1 MSYKILF
8 QFKPTSYPTVTTN
21 LFHLTRGGNGDDY
34 GDRAPA
40 VFFHHSQGLQFM
52 SAVNGDKNYKPKP
65 KPGQSTKKFFD
76 LPNIGEWT
84 ALEIGQ
90 RHEENTEAFTFYVS
104 INQTEVHSVL
114 NTQPTNFSDMKVC
127 INDKLTV
134 ITVRSKIGVSLQM
147 QI

>member
-8 QFKPTSYPTVTTN
+8 QFKPTSYPTGTTN

-40 VFFHHSQGLQFM
+40 VFLHHSQGLQFV
-52 SAVNGDKNYKPKP
+52 SAVSGYKNYKPRP
-65 KPGQSTKKFFD
+65 MPGQSTKKFFD

-84 ALEIGQ
+84 SLEIGQ

-104 INQTEVHSVL
+104 INHTEVHSVL
-114 NTQPTNFSDMKVC
+114 NTQPANFSSMKVF
-127 INDKLTV
+127 
-134 ITVRSKIGVSLQM
+134 Q
-147 QI
+147 

>member
-1 MSYKILF
+1 
-8 QFKPTSYPTVTTN
+8 
-21 LFHLTRGGNGDDY
+21 
-34 GDRAPA
+34 
-40 VFFHHSQGLQFM
+40 M
-52 SAVNGDKNYKPKP
+52 SAVNGNKNYKPKP

-114 NTQPTNFSDMKVC
+114 NTQPRNFSDMKVC

-134 ITVRSKIGVSLQM
+134 ITVHQKLASHYKCKFSCLHPIPGTLLNLEGSGDSW
-147 QI
+147 